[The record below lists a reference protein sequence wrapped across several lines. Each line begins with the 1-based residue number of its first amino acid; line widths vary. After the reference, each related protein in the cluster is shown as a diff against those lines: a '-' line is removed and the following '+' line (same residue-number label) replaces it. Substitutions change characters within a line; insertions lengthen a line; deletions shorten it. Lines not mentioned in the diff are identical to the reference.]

1 MSMIKTLMAA
11 EQGKLEE
18 AKRIVEENGLTFIKE
33 SKKYAGKHPVINS
46 DAFQKY
52 LVQACGGCGD
62 MKKLHEGSFNNGLDL
77 SEEGISAAV
86 WDLYNDEIQQ
96 RLYDEDGPMI
106 ENEVRASL
114 KGIAKD
120 LAAEGNSPATVE
132 ELKALIRQR
141 IEAAVKQAY
150 ENCTYND
157 DDDIYEACCG
167 GKCGCSKKTKLK
179 HTCAI
184 CGEECDKVDDN
195 GICDLCAEDMNG

>member
-167 GKCGCSKKTKLK
+167 GKCGCSKKAKLK

>member
-120 LAAEGNSPATVE
+120 LTAEGNSPATVE